1 MSLLRQLREAGLWD
15 SSFCGFCIVSC
26 IFEPEARFT
35 LLRRHTIFTLALFVA
50 GTIAAYGYGFRTAQ
64 EQLWPYRQLKSF
76 IELQSNAPAKFDI
89 YGRLIDYPGKLKI
102 DCPPQDEKT
111 AVLLIFGQ
119 SNSAN
124 YGGQRFQAMDDHVI
138 NYFSGKCYRASS
150 PLLGAE
156 NKLGETW
163 TLLGNKLIEQR
174 RFNRVVLIPAGI
186 GGTSVSEWAAGG
198 RLNSMLADVLDNAQ
212 QHYRITHVLWH
223 QGERDFVIGTSAK
236 DYASRFL
243 SVYATLRAHEVAA
256 PVYISEASRAGPE
269 GPPWSENNPVRAGEE
284 SLIDGKNIF
293 AGPDTDILVSE
304 RDRYDGMHFS
314 GSGTSLSRSPA
325 PRSAWSY
332 GR

>member
-124 YGGQRFQAMDDHVI
+124 YGGQRFQAIDDHVI
-138 NYFSGKCYRASS
+138 NYFAGKCYRASS

-223 QGERDFVIGTSAK
+223 QGESDFVIGTSAK

-256 PVYISEASRAGPE
+256 PVYVSEASRAGPE

-314 GSGTSLSRSPA
+314 GSGQETFAARWVETLA
-325 PRSAWSY
+325 H
-332 GR
+332 

>member
-1 MSLLRQLREAGLWD
+1 MRTRLMSLLMRQLREAGLWN

-26 IFEPEARFT
+26 IRVEPEARFT

-50 GTIAAYGYGFRTAQ
+50 GTIAAYSFGFRTAQ

-76 IELQSNAPAKFDI
+76 IELQSNAPAKFDT

-102 DCPPQDEKT
+102 DCPPQDERT

-124 YGGQRFQAMDDHVI
+124 YGGQRFQAIDDHVI
-138 NYFSGKCYRASS
+138 NYFAGKCYRASS

-163 TLLGNKLIEQR
+163 TLLGNKLIDQG
-174 RFNRVVLIPAGI
+174 RFKRVVLIPAGI

-212 QHYRITHVLWH
+212 QRYRITHVLWH

-236 DYASRFL
+236 D
-243 SVYATLRAHEVAA
+243 
-256 PVYISEASRAGPE
+256 
-269 GPPWSENNPVRAGEE
+269 
-284 SLIDGKNIF
+284 
-293 AGPDTDILVSE
+293 
-304 RDRYDGMHFS
+304 
-314 GSGTSLSRSPA
+314 
-325 PRSAWSY
+325 
-332 GR
+332 